1 MQKYLCSIII
11 SVLFVF
17 QTLYSQQ
24 QNWTWR
30 NPLPQGNDLFQVNVI
45 DENLTYNIG
54 NGGTVMKS
62 ADGGITWT
70 ILNTG
75 TTKNLRQA
83 DFLQNGLTVY
93 AVGYAQGAGSSIIKT
108 TDGGINWQN
117 LNINQIY
124 YLSSVDFIDE
134 QIGFVGGSIGSESN
148 FIFKTIDG
156 GFNWSQSDSLDEAII
171 AIKFPSD
178 NLIGF
183 ASGHNYSSGNNSIYK
198 TTDGGTSW
206 VPKSIPVLSLFGDIK
221 SFYFV
226 SNQIGYAAGNR
237 TILKTTDFGETWFS
251 VYTGT
256 GSFKSICFP
265 ENETTGYVVGD
276 FNTALKTNDGSNSW
290 QTLNTNVSGTHF
302 YNSVAFINNQSGYIV
317 GTHGIILKTTDG
329 GANWLNLRTG
339 VPYSFL
345 HGIDF
350 PVNSQTGYIS
360 GSTGVILKTINGGS
374 NWVQQNTNTSKSLI
388 KIQFLDIETGYAVGD
403 YGTILKTIDGGQN
416 WNSLSSGTTKLLY
429 DLEFPVN
436 STTGYVSGESG
447 KLAKTTDG
455 GSTWSSLGTFNQD
468 IMAISF
474 PTDNLIGYV
483 ATKYER
489 IYKTT
494 DGGTNW
500 ELKHD
505 GNSPASYMYDI
516 LFPFDSQTGYALSS
530 TGGANNSKI
539 LKTTDGG
546 NSWTI
551 TDAGTTSNLYC
562 ISFPTPQVGYISA
575 DGAYGNNPSRFLKTT
590 DGGLTWN
597 IVGVPYG
604 YSLTS
609 VCFPNGADTGYVV
622 GNLSGAILKT
632 INGGGIITSVFD
644 SPVEQ
649 TVLDYTLFQ
658 NYPNPFNPVT
668 TIRYTIPTSPLNPSP
683 YQGEG
688 NRERSV
694 TLKVYDVLGNEIVTL
709 VDEEKPAGTYEVEF
723 SAKVGPASSIK
734 NPASGIYFYQLKAG
748 EFIQTKK
755 MILIK

>member
-1 MQKYLCSIII
+1 MKKYLCSIII

-24 QNWTWR
+24 QNWTWQ
-30 NPLPQGNDLFQVNVI
+30 NPLPQGNDLYHINVI
-45 DENLTYNIG
+45 NENLIFAVG
-54 NGGTVMKS
+54 NGGTVIKS
-62 ADGGITWT
+62 ADGGNTWT

-83 DFLQNGLTVY
+83 DFLQNGLTAY

-108 TDGGINWQN
+108 TDGGINWQK
-117 LNINQIY
+117 LTINQNY
-124 YLSSVDFIDE
+124 YLPSIDFVDE

-156 GFNWSQSDSLDEAII
+156 GFSWIQSDSLDEGII
-171 AIKFPSD
+171 AIKFLSD
-178 NLIGF
+178 NLTGF
-183 ASGHNYSSGNNSIYK
+183 ASGHNNNTGNNSIYK

-206 VPKSIPVLSLFGDIK
+206 VRKSMPALAAFGDIK
-221 SFYFV
+221 SFCFV
-226 SNQIGYAAGNR
+226 TSQIGYAAGNS
-237 TILKTTDFGETWFS
+237 TILKTTDSGETWFS
-251 VYTGT
+251 VYTGNN
-256 GSFKSICFP
+256 SYKSICFP
-265 ENETTGYVVGD
+265 ENEATGYVVGD
-276 FNTALKTNDGSNSW
+276 FKTALKTTDGGSNW

-302 YNSVAFINNQSGYIV
+302 YNSVAFINNQSGLIV
-317 GTHGIILKTTDG
+317 GTNGIILKTTDG

-339 VPYSFL
+339 VPYFFL
-345 HGIDF
+345 NSIDF
-350 PVNSQTGYIS
+350 PVNAQTGYIS

-374 NWVQQNTNTSKSLI
+374 SWVQQSTNTTKSLI
-388 KIQFLDIETGYAVGD
+388 KIQFLDIDTGYSVGD
-403 YGTILKTIDGGQN
+403 YGTILKTIDGGLN
-416 WNSLSSGTTKLLY
+416 WNSLSGGTTKLLY
-429 DLEFPVN
+429 DVEFPVN
-436 STTGYVSGESG
+436 STTGYVIGESG

-455 GSTWSSLGTFNQD
+455 GSTWSSLGTYNQD

-530 TGGANNSKI
+530 TGGAQNSKI

-551 TDAGTTSNLYC
+551 KDAGTTSDLYS
-562 ISFPTPQVGYISA
+562 ISFPTPHVGYISA
-575 DGAYGNNPSRFLKTT
+575 DGVYGNNPSRFLKTT
-590 DGGLTWN
+590 DGGLNWN
-597 IVGVPYG
+597 FVSVPYG
-604 YSLTS
+604 YSLMS
-609 VCFPNGADTGYVV
+609 VCFPNGVDTGYVV

-632 INGGGIITSVFD
+632 VNGAGTITSIFD

-658 NYPNPFNPVT
+658 NYPNPFNPS
-668 TIRYTIPTSPLNPSP
+668 TIIQYAIPQNVR
-683 YQGEG
+683 GE
-688 NRERSV
+688 RQEVS
-694 TLKVYDVLGNEIVTL
+694 LKVYDVLGNEIAIL
-709 VDEEKPAGTYEVEF
+709 VNEEKPAGTYEVEF
-723 SAKVGPASSIK
+723 QSTVGSHQL
-734 NPASGIYFYQLKAG
+734 ASGVYYYQLRAG
-748 EFIQTKK
+748 DYLETKK